1 MIVKR
6 VFLISALIGITTVA
20 CIDILDNKDNSDD
33 QQFTEGLV
41 TTDWLSSHVAEK
53 DLVIIDVRSNAE
65 FVNGSIPNSINIP
78 FEVPVS
84 VWTAMKGDL
93 LIELPE
99 ISELS
104 STLAENGIDSTS
116 EIVLITN
123 VPTNDNP
130 YSLASPTRVALTLAY
145 AGITNTAILD
155 GGIDKWVSEG
165 KPVTKD
171 SKAITPVSFTGREDN
186 SLFADISYV
195 KANTENALIVDARDV
210 EVYKGS
216 VIEPWANKAGHIPGA
231 VSLPAPLLWNTD
243 GTYKTKREIASIVS
257 NVVGDDR
264 NREIIVY
271 CGVGGYASTVWFAL
285 TRILDYKHVKV
296 YDGSSQEWV
305 QQYDMEMTSEH

>member
-1 MIVKR
+1 MNVKR
-6 VFLISALIGITTVA
+6 GFLISALIGITTVA

-53 DLVIIDVRSNAE
+53 NLVIIDVRSNAE
-65 FVNGSIPNSINIP
+65 FVNGNIPNSINIP

-84 VWTAMKGDL
+84 AWTAMKGDL

-116 EIVLITN
+116 KIVLITN

-243 GTYKTKREIASIVS
+243 GTYKTKTEIASIVS

-271 CGVGGYASTVWFAL
+271 CGVGGYASTVWFVL

-305 QQYDMEMTSEH
+305 QQYDMEMTK